1 MKNFNHFP
9 FIVTNI
15 YKQKK
20 LRYYFYMLKREY
32 RLKKRSAFTATYRT
46 GKSIYKNGITVFCG
60 KPKKENK
67 ATKIGFVVSKK
78 IHKRAVK
85 RNRIKRLMRES
96 LRLIIKNNPHFD
108 TKYMSLIFVA
118 STQLLDKNFNDIDT
132 RMQKIMGMIN
142 A

>member
-1 MKNFNHFP
+1 
-9 FIVTNI
+9 
-15 YKQKK
+15 
-20 LRYYFYMLKREY
+20 MLPKEN
-32 RLKKRSAFTATYRT
+32 RLKKRIAFTATYRT
-46 GKSIYKNGITVFCG
+46 GVSYHKDGITVFCG
-60 KPKKENK
+60 KKKTTEMP
-67 ATKIGFVVSKK
+67 TKIGFVVSKK

-96 LRLIIKNNPHFD
+96 VRLYIKDCENFD